1 MRISSKGRYGVAVM
15 IRMAQIANNDEYT
28 SIISI
33 AEKLNI
39 SKIYLEQIFSLLKKA
54 ELVKSIKG
62 SQGGYKLAKS
72 PDIIT
77 AGDIL
82 RAIEISLFE
91 KTEKSVS
98 SDFTEIDKAMET
110 LVWDK
115 IDSTISKALDDVSL
129 KNLVNEAEKC
139 KNKDNYMFYI

>member
-1 MRISSKGRYGVAVM
+1 MRISSKGRYGIAVM
-15 IRMAQIANNDEYT
+15 IRMAQISKNNEYT

-33 AEKLNI
+33 AEKLDI

-62 SQGGYKLAKS
+62 SQGGYKLAKT
-72 PDIIT
+72 PDKIT

-91 KTEKSVS
+91 KTENSVS
-98 SDFTEIDKAMET
+98 KDFIEIDKSMEA
-110 LVWDK
+110 LVWDR
-115 IDSTISKALDDVSL
+115 IDSAVSKALNSVSL
-129 KNLVNEAEKC
+129 SDLVNEADKY
-139 KNKDNYMFYI
+139 KSSDNYMFYI

>member
-1 MRISSKGRYGVAVM
+1 MRISSKGRYGIAVM
-15 IRMAQIANNDEYT
+15 IRMAQINDNNEYT

-62 SQGGYKLAKS
+62 SQGGYKLAKA
-72 PDIIT
+72 PDKIT

-91 KTEKSVS
+91 KTESSVS
-98 SDFTEIDKAMET
+98 KDFMEIDKSAKT

-115 IDSTISKALDDVSL
+115 IDIAVTKALNSVTL
-129 KNLVNEAEKC
+129 KDLVMEADKF
-139 KNKDNYMFYI
+139 KNKDSYMFYI

>member
-1 MRISSKGRYGVAVM
+1 MRISSKGRYGIAVM
-15 IRMAQIANNDEYT
+15 IRMAQINDNNEYT

-62 SQGGYKLAKS
+62 SQGGYKLAKA
-72 PDIIT
+72 PDKIT

-91 KTEKSVS
+91 KTESSVS
-98 SDFTEIDKAMET
+98 KDFMEIDKSAKT

-115 IDSTISKALDDVSL
+115 IDIAVAKALNSVTL
-129 KNLVNEAEKC
+129 KDLVMEADKF
-139 KNKDNYMFYI
+139 KNKDSYMFYI

>member
-1 MRISSKGRYGVAVM
+1 MRISSKGRYGIAVM
-15 IRMAQIANNDEYT
+15 VRMAQIAKSSEYT

-33 AEKLNI
+33 AEKLDI
-39 SKIYLEQIFSLLKKA
+39 SKIYLEQVFSLLKKA

-62 SQGGYKLAKS
+62 SQGGYKLAKGT
-72 PDIIT
+72 DKIT

-91 KTEKSVS
+91 KTESSVS
-98 SDFTEIDKAMET
+98 KDYIEIDKSMET

-115 IDSTISKALDDVSL
+115 IDSAIAKALDNVTL
-129 KNLVNEAEKC
+129 KDMVTEADKYKGKE
-139 KNKDNYMFYI
+139 NYMFYI

>member
-15 IRMAQIANNDEYT
+15 IRMAQIASNDEYT
-28 SIISI
+28 SILSI

-62 SQGGYKLAKS
+62 SQGGYKLVKS
-72 PDIIT
+72 PESIT
-77 AGDIL
+77 VGNIL

-98 SDFTEIDKAMET
+98 SDLTEIDKAMET

-129 KNLVNEAEKC
+129 KDLVNEAEKC